1 MHLSVAAATH
11 RNLAWKERL
20 TQHMH
25 PAQRAQFPQARP
37 RRLRRTE
44 NLRRMVRETRL
55 STDGLIYPVFVVPG
69 ADVKEEIASMP
80 GVYHQSIDR
89 VAEDARV
96 VADLGIPAMLLFG
109 LPHAKDWEGS
119 EAWAADGIVQQALRA
134 IRRAAPSLVLIADT
148 CLCEYT
154 SHGHCGIPGPD
165 DLPGFIDND
174 RSLEP
179 LCRAAV
185 AQAEAG
191 ADIVAPSDMLDGRVS
206 AIRSSL
212 DARGLSDTAILSY
225 AAKYASAFYGPFRE
239 AADSA
244 PQFGDRRGYQM
255 DPANGREAVRE
266 VGYDLEEGADMVMVK
281 PALPYLDV
289 VHAVKSA
296 YPDVALAAYNVSGEY
311 AMLKAAAAQG
321 WLDERRSV
329 MEALTSISRA
339 GADMTITYYAKDVA
353 RWLREPAISDQVS
366 AVSSL
371 MAKS

>member
-1 MHLSVAAATH
+1 LSIQNTG
-11 RNLAWKERL
+11 
-20 TQHMH
+20 
-25 PAQRAQFPQARP
+25 RAQFPQARP

-44 NLRRMVRETRL
+44 TLRRMVRETRL
-55 STDGLIYPVFVVPG
+55 SADGLIYPVFVVPG
-69 ADVKEEIASMP
+69 ADVQEEIPSMP
-80 GVYHQSIDR
+80 GVYHQSVDR
-89 VAEDARV
+89 LVEDARE

-109 LPHAKDWEGS
+109 LPRSKDREGS

-134 IRRAAPSLVLIADT
+134 IRRVAPSLVLIADT

-154 SHGHCGIPGPD
+154 SHGHCGIPGPESQ
-165 DLPGFIDND
+165 PGFIDND
-174 RSLEP
+174 RSLE
-179 LCRAAV
+179 LLARAAV

-191 ADIVAPSDMLDGRVS
+191 ADIVAPSDMLDGRVQALRS
-206 AIRSSL
+206 AL
-212 DARGLSDTAILSY
+212 DARGLMDTAILSY

-266 VGYDLEEGADMVMVK
+266 VGYDLAEGADIVMVK

-289 VHAVKSA
+289 VHAVKTT
-296 YPDVALAAYNVSGEY
+296 YPDVPLAAYNVSGEY

-329 MEALTSISRA
+329 LEALTSIARA
-339 GADMTITYYAKDVA
+339 GADLTITYYAKDVA
-353 RWLREPAISDQVS
+353 RWLADESSVVS
-366 AVSSL
+366 LESRVGAHS
-371 MAKS
+371 